1 MRNRDAG
8 YPFRHDSYFYYLSGF
23 CEPDALLVLDA
34 SAAEGEPQSILFCRA
49 KHPEREIWEGFHYGP
64 EAARE
69 AFGFDAAFPNDALD
83 AELPRLLADAG
94 AVHYRFGASPELE
107 RKLAGWLDAVRAK
120 ARSGVAAPA
129 SAHDLAPLLDE
140 MRLVKDAHEQAIMR
154 RAASISASA
163 HRRAMAATRPGIRE
177 YEIEAE
183 LLHEFRRHGAAAPPM
198 ARSSRPAPMPAC
210 CTTRPATRWR
220 ATAT

>member
-1 MRNRDAG
+1 MNAATETALAPDVYRQRRARVLAALRASGGGVAIVPTAQEVMRNRDAG

-120 ARSGVAAPA
+120 AR
-129 SAHDLAPLLDE
+129 
-140 MRLVKDAHEQAIMR
+140 
-154 RAASISASA
+154 
-163 HRRAMAATRPGIRE
+163 
-177 YEIEAE
+177 
-183 LLHEFRRHGAAAPPM
+183 
-198 ARSSRPAPMPAC
+198 
-210 CTTRPATRWR
+210 
-220 ATAT
+220 